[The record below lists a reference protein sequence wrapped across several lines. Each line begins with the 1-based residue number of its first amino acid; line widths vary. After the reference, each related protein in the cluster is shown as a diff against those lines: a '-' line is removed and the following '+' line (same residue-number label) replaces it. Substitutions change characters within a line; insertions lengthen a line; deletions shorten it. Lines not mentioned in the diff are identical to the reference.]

1 MVVERL
7 QNQVP
12 APDALGGRTVFPRRL
27 DALFDDWFDRVYR
40 FCLARTGSVVR
51 AEEAA
56 SETFADAARLFA
68 DGRGDEVSEPWLF
81 SVARRRVIDQWRSA
95 ERHRRRLEQIVA
107 NTPLVPVGPAEPV
120 ELSDDEHV
128 RQALDALPERQRA
141 AIVLRY
147 VEEFSVTEVAEAL
160 EVGYQAAESLL
171 ARGRRG
177 FVDAY
182 QQARQR

>member
-1 MVVERL
+1 
-7 QNQVP
+7 
-12 APDALGGRTVFPRRL
+12 
-27 DALFDDWFDRVYR
+27 
-40 FCLARTGSVVR
+40 
-51 AEEAA
+51 
-56 SETFADAARLFA
+56 
-68 DGRGDEVSEPWLF
+68 
-81 SVARRRVIDQWRSA
+81 
-95 ERHRRRLEQIVA
+95 
-107 NTPLVPVGPAEPV
+107 V